1 MKSDMIQFFL
11 TNTFIRKR
19 FIFMSEFMSN
29 YLGANNVWPL
39 KIKMAFQKPLCSAKS
54 MACQTALLS

>member
-1 MKSDMIQFFL
+1 MKSDMIWFFL

-19 FIFMSEFMSN
+19 FIFMCEWMSN

-54 MACQTALLS
+54 MPCQTSLPS